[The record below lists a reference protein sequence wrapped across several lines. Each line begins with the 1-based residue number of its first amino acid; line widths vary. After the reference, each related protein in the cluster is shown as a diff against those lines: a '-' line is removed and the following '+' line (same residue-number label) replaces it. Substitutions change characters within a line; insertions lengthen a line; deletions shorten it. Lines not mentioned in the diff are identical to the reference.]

1 MAQALRERS
10 KHHGLRKRFLVSNAP
25 TQAAGAAIRAW
36 VHGYTALR
44 KPKIAE
50 SVRAPRVSLNALHV
64 PSQPANPYTEGN
76 ELLVRPALVPPWGW
90 H

>member
-36 VHGYTALR
+36 VHGHTALR

-50 SVRAPRVSLNALHV
+50 SVRTPRVSLNALHV
-64 PSQPANPYTEGN
+64 PQSIGSYTEKEMNHWCGS
-76 ELLVRPALVPPWGW
+76 
-90 H
+90 